1 MINETL
7 IILAEECAE
16 VAQAAAKCQ
25 RFSYDQIPP
34 GRSQTNGQQLETELG
49 DLLAM
54 VEVLINAGYV
64 TPENLHAASQR
75 KLQKLRH
82 YSNIPH
88 RYLTQI
94 NHD

>member
-16 VAQAAAKCQ
+16 VAQVAAKCQ
-25 RFSYDQIPP
+25 RFGYDQIRPD
-34 GRSQTNGQQLETELG
+34 QALTNGQQLETELG

-54 VEVLINAGYV
+54 IEVLINAGYV

-75 KLQKLRH
+75 KLQKLRCW
-82 YSNIPH
+82 SSIPH
-88 RYLTQI
+88 KYLNKI
-94 NHD
+94 

>member
-34 GRSQTNGQQLETELG
+34 GKSHTNGQLLEHELG
-49 DLLAM
+49 DVLAM
-54 VEVLINAGYV
+54 IEVLINAGYV
-64 TPENLHAASQR
+64 TPENLYAASQR
-75 KLQKLRH
+75 KLQKLRCW
-82 YSNIPH
+82 SSIPH
-88 RYLTQI
+88 KYLNKTQS
-94 NHD
+94 